1 MINIKELE
9 KKINK
14 VLDDRY
20 FEYDYAACLEQNKRQ
35 LKLTVYIRDVC
46 DLFSCKCEISEATN
60 EEEALKFLID
70 NLYRQHDKDKKTIK
84 SYKGKLDRKLKQLS
98 NAKNEHDDDKIIK
111 ITKITDELINLYKEK
126 NSAKYNWDV
135 CKDSTHILYE
145 VLDEII
151 RESR

>member
-20 FEYDYAACLEQNKRQ
+20 FEYDYVAYLEEEQGQ
-35 LKLTVYIRDVC
+35 LKLTVYIGDVC

-60 EEEALKFLID
+60 EEETLRFLID

-84 SYKGKLDRKLKQLS
+84 TYKGKVDRKLKQLS
-98 NAKNEHDDDKIIK
+98 NAKNERDNDKIMRL
-111 ITKITDELINLYKEK
+111 TDELVNLYKEK
-126 NSAKYNWDV
+126 NRDKCNWDE
-135 CKDSTHILYE
+135 CKDETHILYE

>member
-35 LKLTVYIRDVC
+35 LNLTVYVRDVC

-60 EEEALKFLID
+60 EEEALRFLID

-84 SYKGKLDRKLKQLS
+84 SYKGK
-98 NAKNEHDDDKIIK
+98 
-111 ITKITDELINLYKEK
+111 TYF
-126 NSAKYNWDV
+126 V
-135 CKDSTHILYE
+135 
-145 VLDEII
+145 
-151 RESR
+151 